1 MSASIAA
8 LAIWT
13 GLTIGICLCVM
24 SYGAWLHC
32 VQWRLSTIGQS
43 TTATV
48 TGKKKTTTT
57 NIDHDPAQ
65 SIGTTTSTSYNINF
79 SYSIVTTE
87 QSLRYVLQR
96 MAKASNV
103 YLPDYII
110 DLCLLYVANSFH
122 IYYAPIYCKHSMTK
136 RKWGN
141 MPGVGGQF
149 YIRYDP
155 KYPQYNNVSNPQYN
169 SCCILC
175 GCLIFVF
182 MGVIAVL
189 WWIPSVEKVLN
200 NVSQMVWITSVAM
213 IFVVLITVVSIC
225 IKMHMSDF
233 KSELKCRKILDRED
247 HERGKKKK
255 ETLVSQHRNVKIIPT
270 NTNTNSRNDKVEIDD
285 EEEQETHE
293 KKKQKKD
300 ELEFKIAFDLLTE
313 AVNVYFSD
321 YGGNKEED
329 CVPKLQINKWRH
341 LLMSKDIHHLVVN
354 DVIDFA
360 ITENLFIKA
369 KKHESDIDYS
379 DENV

>member
-255 ETLVSQHRNVKIIPT
+255 ETLVSQQR
-270 NTNTNSRNDKVEIDD
+270 D
-285 EEEQETHE
+285 EW
-293 KKKQKKD
+293 
-300 ELEFKIAFDLLTE
+300 EFKFAFDLLTE